1 MDKKSIVNDLYK
13 ASLLSLLAVG
23 YSTLGKNLLKMTPPS
38 IQKFDLEDIGKL
50 LVVVAA
56 SEMTIE
62 YLIKQKIIPENINVW
77 DKWKE
82 L

>member
-23 YSTLGKNLLKMTPPS
+23 YSIIGKNLLKMTPPS

-50 LVVVAA
+50 VVVVAA

-62 YLIKQKIIPENINVW
+62 YLIKQKIIPENINV
-77 DKWKE
+77 
-82 L
+82 

>member
-13 ASLLSLLAVG
+13 ASLLSLFAVG
-23 YSTLGKNLLKMTPPS
+23 YSILGKNLLKMTPPS

-50 LVVVAA
+50 VVVVAA

-62 YLIKQKIIPENINVW
+62 YLIKQKIIPENINV
-77 DKWKE
+77 
-82 L
+82 